1 MNVQYPRLEKC
12 FGWSMTLFL
21 SIMVALTFFDVLGR
35 KLFNM
40 PIYGAHDIT
49 EHLMAIIIFCG
60 LPLLTSRRAHLTVDL
75 INSRLISR
83 YMPWWT
89 RLVDIL
95 IAIVLAVISLQYA
108 IAAHEAVAI
117 QEVSQEL
124 VIPRSGMYV
133 MISITSGLAALAS
146 LRAMNRINGSGD
158 SPKEMQP

>member
-1 MNVQYPRLEKC
+1 
-12 FGWSMTLFL
+12 
-21 SIMVALTFFDVLGR
+21 
-35 KLFNM
+35 
-40 PIYGAHDIT
+40 
-49 EHLMAIIIFCG
+49 
-60 LPLLTSRRAHLTVDL
+60 
-75 INSRLISR
+75 
-83 YMPWWT
+83 MPWWT